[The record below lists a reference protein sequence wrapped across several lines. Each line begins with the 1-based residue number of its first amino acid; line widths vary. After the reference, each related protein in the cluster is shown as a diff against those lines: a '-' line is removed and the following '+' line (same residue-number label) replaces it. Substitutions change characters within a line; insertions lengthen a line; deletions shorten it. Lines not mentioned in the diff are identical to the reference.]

1 MMFLLYFFS
10 NDFGFKLKKIKLRK
24 HSAEYGREKILHF
37 SNGINV
43 IPPDFVFIF
52 EKSFTLI

>member
-1 MMFLLYFFS
+1 MFLLYFVS